1 MWALGSYS
9 TYYKLENYFHGI
21 NWYKII
27 CANIGSQILGLFVLW
42 IKELKDAQKA
52 CKTLFLS
59 RSVRGFLEKINI
71 WFNGL
76 SEEGPVSAISVGLIQ
91 SLNNSNKTKRQRENK
106 VPSSFSI
113 LQHQE
118 DVRTGTYI
126 SLPLAPRPS
135 ALDWVLYDISF
146 PCLRPSDSNW
156 IIPLT
161 LFFSSLQS
169 MVLLG
174 LHNWKKQFL

>member
-1 MWALGSYS
+1 MCQHWFSNLGIVHFTSQRA
-9 TYYKLENYFHGI
+9 KGCLENWQTF
-21 NWYKII
+21 
-27 CANIGSQILGLFVLW
+27 
-42 IKELKDAQKA
+42 
-52 CKTLFLS
+52 FLC
-59 RSVRGFLEKINI
+59 RSVRRILEEINI

-135 ALDWVLYDISF
+135 ALDWVLYTISF
-146 PCLRPSDSNW
+146 PCFRPSDSNW

-161 LFFSSLQS
+161 FFISSLQS